1 MRSTHI
7 LDRWTAANTEGVRVY
22 LDMDEVGRQ
31 YASDFASWWR
41 YSDQQVRDADYLK
54 LRSINLA
61 YNMPRSLCKHLRLN
75 TMRLTMQVNN
85 LFYTSKVGNDIDPES
100 YGLSSGSRIVN
111 QPRMFSVGLSAG
123 F

>member
-1 MRSTHI
+1 
-7 LDRWTAANTEGVRVY
+7 
-22 LDMDEVGRQ
+22 
-31 YASDFASWWR
+31 
-41 YSDQQVRDADYLK
+41 
-54 LRSINLA
+54 
-61 YNMPRSLCKHLRLN
+61 
-75 TMRLTMQVNN
+75 MRLTMQVNN

>member
-1 MRSTHI
+1 
-7 LDRWTAANTEGVRVY
+7 
-22 LDMDEVGRQ
+22 
-31 YASDFASWWR
+31 
-41 YSDQQVRDADYLK
+41 
-54 LRSINLA
+54 
-61 YNMPRSLCKHLRLN
+61 LCKHLRLN